1 MTTTVLLFGR
11 ALIPNP
17 GFLLRPP
24 DCCCELSVF
33 NFISFCNASGAV
45 MPIRTA
51 QRVTPFQ
58 YTRSR
63 RHFDVGRKLVCS
75 IGANRKIQFRF

>member
-1 MTTTVLLFGR
+1 
-11 ALIPNP
+11 
-17 GFLLRPP
+17 
-24 DCCCELSVF
+24 
-33 NFISFCNASGAV
+33 

-63 RHFDVGRKLVCS
+63 RYFDVGRKLVCS
-75 IGANRKIQFRF
+75 ISTNKKLQFRF